1 MEQIYYYKRVYI
13 KTADDLPK
21 EDGWYIVGLKDSDYR
36 EDRYF
41 CKKTQTDDW
50 LDEVDWYELLVQ
62 LPSEEEQI
70 IYFNNHSAT
79 IEIKPTGLKL
89 PLMTRSEVLKFG
101 AWLLSKLK

>member
-1 MEQIYYYKRVYI
+1 MEPVYKRVYI

-21 EDGWYIVGLKDSDYR
+21 EYYTVHPIQSSAWFTESYHYDV
-36 EDRYF
+36 EDNSY
-41 CKKTQTDDW
+41 W
-50 LDEVDWYELLVQ
+50 LNTFDWYLLPVP

-89 PLMTRSEVLKFG
+89 PLMTRSEVLKF
-101 AWLLSKLK
+101 ADWLLSKLK